1 MKPNILS
8 KIILNFFAV
17 IILVALIALPFY
29 IARNVSKVAGIK
41 SETPFLVVSQV
52 EKFPGMF
59 LGQEGNRYE
68 ISFNRQ
74 FSSQAYLSVLI
85 INNPTGETKTYSLK
99 TASGQ
104 TKIFF
109 GEDYQNLIVQIDVPA
124 GASVPISILSEGDPF
139 SIQTA
144 EFIIEAK

>member
-8 KIILNFFAV
+8 KLTLNFFAV
-17 IILVALIALPFY
+17 VLLLILIGLPFY
-29 IARNVSKVAGIK
+29 FARNVSKVAGIK

-68 ISFNRQ
+68 ISFDRQ
-74 FSSQAYLSVLI
+74 FASQAYLSVLV
-85 INNPTGETKTYSLK
+85 INNPTGETKTYSMA
-99 TASGQ
+99 TAIGQ

-109 GEDYQNLIVQIDVPA
+109 GEDYQNPIVQIDIPA
-124 GASVPISILSEGDPF
+124 GASVPISILSEGDSA

-144 EFIIEAK
+144 EFTIEAK